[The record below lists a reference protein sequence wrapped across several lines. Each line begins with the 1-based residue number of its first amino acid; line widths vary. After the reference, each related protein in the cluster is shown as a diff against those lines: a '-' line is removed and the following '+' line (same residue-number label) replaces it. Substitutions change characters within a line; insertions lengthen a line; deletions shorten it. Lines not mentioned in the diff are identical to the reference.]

1 MCIVNV
7 QDKSVMLSYAIGDS
21 VAEIALKDLLRNG
34 SRMFL
39 NGCIIKESIILTLG
53 SFKSIFFSPVR
64 YLEEGLYCQGYY

>member
-21 VAEIALKDLLRNG
+21 VAEIALKDLLRNR

-39 NGCIIKESIILTLG
+39 NSH
-53 SFKSIFFSPVR
+53 
-64 YLEEGLYCQGYY
+64 